1 MKIKIEFKVK
11 FSVWIY
17 IVPLRRHRL
26 LNQSIVQGMGNF
38 LTLLL
43 REATEDSK
51 TTQTIAIALG
61 YPP

>member
-51 TTQTIAIALG
+51 TT
-61 YPP
+61 